1 MMNNQ
6 DLWFM
11 STSAANKIQL
21 LVKGTSRENSRSSVF
36 YISISL
42 GEWTCLQKL
51 SISEPISFAITK
63 RDAYKHESFRLLWGV
78 VFYRFWVNLGLPCQN
93 LCWLLKCQAVLCVGY
108 SAARYQPLK
117 PTHKTAQVPKL
128 QQGLILFGYGMA
140 VKHQMSFDFIHLFDE
155 EMQKSNFLGEL
166 RCTQVLSLLTLNFI
180 FFQSSFQMK
189 IHSSIDC

>member
-78 VFYRFWVNLGLPCQN
+78 VFYRFWVNLGLPC
-93 LCWLLKCQAVLCVGY
+93 
-108 SAARYQPLK
+108 
-117 PTHKTAQVPKL
+117 
-128 QQGLILFGYGMA
+128 
-140 VKHQMSFDFIHLFDE
+140 
-155 EMQKSNFLGEL
+155 
-166 RCTQVLSLLTLNFI
+166 
-180 FFQSSFQMK
+180 
-189 IHSSIDC
+189 